1 MFKPFHPQT
10 FEQHAQPHQLK
21 AGNRSPIMHVF

>member
-1 MFKPFHPQT
+1 MFKPFYLQT

-21 AGNRSPIMHVF
+21 AGNPSPICMEI